1 MTDTQFTLN
10 NTCLNFTGPLICGF
24 FPIVPQTM
32 GLENLWIGFWCQG
45 SSWNQSPMDTR
56 EQLYVEMGVGQILRY
71 FMLIELSSEKE
82 EA

>member
-1 MTDTQFTLN
+1 MTDMQLTLN
-10 NTCLNFTGPLICGF
+10 NTCLNFTGPLKCGF

-32 GLENLWIGFWCQG
+32 GLENLWIGVRCQG
-45 SSWNQSPMDTR
+45 SSWNQSSMDTG
-56 EQLYVEMGVGQILRY
+56 EQLYVEMGVGQTLRY

>member
-1 MTDTQFTLN
+1 MTDMQLTLN
-10 NTCLNFTGPLICGF
+10 NTCLNFTGPLKCGF

-32 GLENLWIGFWCQG
+32 GLENLWIGFQCQG
-45 SSWNQSPMDTR
+45 SSWNQSSMDTG
-56 EQLYVEMGVGQILRY
+56 EQLYVEMGVGQTLRY

>member
-45 SSWNQSPMDTR
+45 SSCNQSPMDTR
-56 EQLYVEMGVGQILRY
+56 DQLYVEMGVGQILR
-71 FMLIELSSEKE
+71 
-82 EA
+82 